1 MDFDAC
7 LEAVL
12 AHEGDYVDSPA
23 DPGGETRFGITA
35 AVARAAGYTGE
46 MSALP
51 LSLARDIY
59 RRQYWDAL
67 DADALPAVLRY
78 CMFDAAV
85 NSGVGQ
91 AVRWLQHALGV
102 RVDGVLGPVTLSA
115 LQAADPLSIKSRLI
129 AQRLRFM
136 TTLPH
141 WQIFSRGWSR
151 RLADLLER

>member
-12 AHEGDYVDSPA
+12 AHEGDYADSSA
-23 DPGGETRFGITA
+23 DPGGKTRFGITE
-35 AVARAAGYTGE
+35 AVARAAGYEGE
-46 MSALP
+46 MHALP

-59 RRQYWDAL
+59 RRRYWDAL
-67 DADALPAVLRY
+67 DADALPLALRY

-85 NSGVGQ
+85 TSGVRQ
-91 AVRWLQHALGV
+91 SVLWLQRALGV
-102 RVDGVLGPVTLSA
+102 RADGVLGPVTLSA
-115 LQAADPLSIKSRLI
+115 LQSADPLLLKSQLI

-141 WQIFSRGWSR
+141 WHAFSRGWSR
-151 RLADLLER
+151 RIADLLER